1 MALASRGLNA
11 EILVTPAGFVDHK
24 PGGDLLGTIGWQ
36 TTQDDFNRLA
46 AVAAVVARKLV
57 TPEVR
62 TLAQG
67 LVGHVIVGIDVWPTP
82 HREPHAETATGAVVP
97 VTGKTYPN
105 TAQQDDLIRNL
116 DVASHV
122 VRIGDERVAVRVC
135 HDLAA
140 WSPRGNAVAK
150 GGRAEAWEGMQ
161 AAAPGGL
168 RTRTNN
174 KRDWGEWRVCR
185 RFLGHTE
192 PRRRRPARG
201 HLVGARGVKPSLRM
215 IVRVFAQRTVPRRAA
230 AGCPITGP
238 ASGASSGC
246 HTHAAAYAPG
256 SDCQSIFPS

>member
-1 MALASRGLNA
+1 
-11 EILVTPAGFVDHK
+11 
-24 PGGDLLGTIGWQ
+24 
-36 TTQDDFNRLA
+36 
-46 AVAAVVARKLV
+46 
-57 TPEVR
+57 
-62 TLAQG
+62 
-67 LVGHVIVGIDVWPTP
+67 
-82 HREPHAETATGAVVP
+82 
-97 VTGKTYPN
+97 
-105 TAQQDDLIRNL
+105 LIRNL

-201 HLVGARGVKPSLRM
+201 HLVGARGLEAEVTSEPVVVRRANAAALDGQVCPAGANIRLRVQSLTQGQQSATTRSCS
-215 IVRVFAQRTVPRRAA
+215 RARARRAA
-230 AGCPITGP
+230 
-238 ASGASSGC
+238 SGGWRL
-246 HTHAAAYAPG
+246 G
-256 SDCQSIFPS
+256 G